1 MDSLNMDTMVHF
13 VIKRTLT
20 KRNFLYN
27 AIQKK
32 KKMKNK
38 RFCTNLVKPRLHLK
52 SNTMEDPLS
61 KDLTHIEK

>member
-20 KRNFLYN
+20 KRNILYN

-32 KKMKNK
+32 IN
-38 RFCTNLVKPRLHLK
+38 
-52 SNTMEDPLS
+52 
-61 KDLTHIEK
+61 EK